1 MIKIGTNFEYQGDLF
16 LDGRQGEPQTTDDL
30 LNWSIPIPEGFEVCL
45 DNTWY
50 TYDSTID
57 PDPTTGY
64 FHKRIDYEYP
74 GSVINYWIKY
84 ILSRLNQQPEQQLQ
98 FKSFSAT
105 PSSTTLEVN
114 SSPISSPM
122 ALSLSWTLKKG
133 NNTVEPDNATVN
145 GSSTGVSSDFKSF
158 TTTVTSPV
166 NATGSRS
173 YTVNAWYKD
182 ETVSRTHTI
191 NYKYKKF
198 WGVFPNPTITE
209 QEVRNNLSSSDGNST
224 LWADDW
230 KLSVRVFNCGSGT
243 GSNYPYYVI
252 PKTLYDNNISVFTMW
267 VNGLVNS
274 DIHTQILTINNKE
287 YIAIRTNNIQ
297 TGQLRI
303 EFKL

>member
-50 TYDSTID
+50 TYDSTVD

-64 FHKRIDYEYP
+64 FHKRIDHEYP
-74 GSVINYWIKY
+74 GSVINYWIEY

-114 SSPISSPM
+114 SSPITDFK
-122 ALSLSWTLKKG
+122 LEWTLKKG

-173 YTVNAWYKD
+173 YTVKAWYKN
-182 ETVSRTHTI
+182 ETISRTHTI
-191 NYKYKKF
+191 NYKYKKYF
-198 WGVFPNPTITE
+198 GTSSNPNITPQEARNLGSTWAGSWMMGKTIF
-209 QEVRNNLSSSDGNST
+209 D
-224 LWADDW
+224 
-230 KLSVRVFNCGSGT
+230 CSG
-243 GSNYPYYVI
+243 GKYPYYII
-252 PKTLYDNNISVFTMW
+252 PSSDYDSSFTMW

-274 DIHTQILTINNKE
+274 DLNIQDITINGAVYK
-287 YIAIRTNNIQ
+287 AIRTNNIQ

-303 EFKL
+303 EFTL